1 MTEKGGFIRP
11 HESEV
16 AVLQRL
22 SDAGWVGA
30 ANGAAHLLYGDP
42 WGMHDSLATIGAMI
56 LFVLAGETIGL
67 YRAWRAA
74 PLRNEMASVWTA
86 WALVAPIL
94 LALGFMLKMTAV
106 YSRVAAGLWFVMA
119 PAMVS
124 SWRLLVRQSL
134 RLLRLRNRNT
144 RSVAIAG
151 ATPLAFTLARRIASM
166 PWTGMRLVG
175 FYDDRS
181 GTRVTPP
188 PAELGKVCGRLDDLV
203 HRARCGEVDQVYIA
217 LPLRA
222 EHRIRDLV
230 SRLADTTAGVYV
242 VADFFVFDLLHA
254 QWSSLQGMPV
264 VSVFDSP
271 FYGVNGWLKR
281 IEDLV
286 LGVLILVIISVPMLL
301 IALGVKLSS
310 PGPVFF
316 RQRRYGLKGEPIHV
330 LKFRSM
336 TVCEDGDE
344 IRQATAN
351 DSRVTR
357 FGAFLRRTSLDELPQ
372 FFHVITGDMSI
383 VGPRPHA
390 VAHNEQY
397 RSIIHGYMLRHKVKP
412 GITGWAQVNGWRGET
427 DTVEKMQKRIEH
439 DLHYIQNW
447 GLFLDLKIIALTVFG
462 AASRR
467 NAY

>member
-1 MTEKGGFIRP
+1 MTDKEGFIRP

-16 AVLQRL
+16 ALLQRL
-22 SDAGWVGA
+22 SDAGWVAA
-30 ANGAAHLLYGDP
+30 ANAAAHSLYGDP
-42 WGMHDSLATIGAMI
+42 WEIHDSLATVVAMV
-56 LFVLAGETIGL
+56 LFVIAGELGGL

-74 PLRNEMASVWTA
+74 PIRSELTTIWGVWA
-86 WALVAPIL
+86 AVVPALLL
-94 LALGFMLKMTAV
+94 LAFVTKVSAT
-106 YSRVAAGLWFVMA
+106 YSRVAAVLWLVLA
-119 PAMVS
+119 PAGVS
-124 SWRLLVRQSL
+124 LWRVTVRLFL
-134 RLLRLRNRNT
+134 RRIRAEGRNT
-144 RSVAIAG
+144 RAVAVAG
-151 ATPLAFTLARRIASM
+151 ATRLGITLADRIRHM
-166 PWTGMRLVG
+166 PWLGMRLAG

-181 GTRVTPP
+181 FDRLPEVPT
-188 PAELGKVCGRLDDLV
+188 ELGEVRGHLDELV
-203 HRARCGEVDQVYIA
+203 QEARRGGIDMVYVA

-230 SRLADTTAGVYV
+230 TRLADTTASVYV

-254 QWSSLQGMPV
+254 QWSSVQGIPV

-281 IEDLV
+281 LEDLV
-286 LGVLILVIISVPMLL
+286 LGSLILVLISVPMLL

-316 RQRRYGLKGEPIHV
+316 RQRRYGLNGEQIHV
-330 LKFRSM
+330 LKFRTM
-336 TVCEDGDE
+336 TVCEDGDQ

-351 DSRVTR
+351 DARVTG

-372 FFHVITGDMSI
+372 FFHVITGRMSI

-390 VAHNEQY
+390 IAHNEQY
-397 RSIIHGYMLRHKVKP
+397 RSLIHGYMLRHKVKP

-427 DTVEKMQKRIEH
+427 DTLEKMEMRVRH
-439 DLHYIQNW
+439 DLHYIRNW
-447 GLFLDLKIIALTVFG
+447 GLLLDLKIILLTVFG